1 MRFFKVGNTS
11 PRLSSKSS
19 EKSCRVFQV
28 FLQSISSL
36 IDWIVIIFETN
47 ADIIYLCHTF
57 REAMLVICISCFP
70 LSQVHRWIISSSMVL
85 ILVSLK
91 LNILVNLNILLNLK
105 DLFLHLYLLE

>member
-1 MRFFKVGNTS
+1 MCFFKVGNTS

-36 IDWIVIIFETN
+36 IDWRVIIFETN
-47 ADIIYLCHTF
+47 ADIKYLCHTF

-70 LSQVHRWIISSSMVL
+70 LSQVHRWIISSAMVL
-85 ILVSLK
+85 IRSTCFIEIEHTIEFEGSFSSSLRAGV
-91 LNILVNLNILLNLK
+91 I
-105 DLFLHLYLLE
+105 